1 VLIKVLMLC
10 VQREFEVIRLLDVAE
25 KVSIVNSSG
34 VAGLVILKQYL
45 SHGIELILFYVIPA
59 VSVGESWLAY

>member
-1 VLIKVLMLC
+1 MLIKVLMLC